1 MENALRPILELT
13 VVIPALF
20 LAYSPMQSYL
30 RQPAGKLIRWALP
43 LLLAII
49 IGCGAICYRLRASTA
64 VAQVIVTAAA
74 AIIYVRSLRVSLWKS
89 ITVALSVCAVFAC
102 LNSLTRAIDAAMTM
116 QNAAAEN
123 DPWFCMRA
131 VLCDNAMCWII
142 AAVAHYPATRI
153 VRSMVED
160 ENFAQT
166 WYGFWILPVIFIAL
180 NLFMIPK
187 YRQTLYTGRVLQGY
201 VVISLAL
208 LILLLW
214 FNAIFL
220 LMANSLN
227 RNARLQQENHLL
239 SMRQARYENLKTAIE
254 DARQARHDMRHQLN
268 RISALAETG
277 DLNALREYLSKVNGR
292 IPDMKMN
299 FCENRAADSVT
310 GYYCALARRESIPFQ
325 AQVDL
330 PEHACV
336 DEINL
341 CLALSNLL
349 ENALDASLRTEP
361 ARRCISLQMH
371 MHAGRILLI
380 QVENAFDGEIH
391 EKDGVYKSAKR
402 KGNGVGL
409 QSVRRIAEKN
419 GGACSFTH
427 QNGVFTAKV
436 MLRGDDQALK
446 NSDGTRNT

>member
-1 MENALRPILELT
+1 M
-13 VVIPALF
+13 
-20 LAYSPMQSYL
+20 
-30 RQPAGKLIRWALP
+30 
-43 LLLAII
+43 
-49 IGCGAICYRLRASTA
+49 
-64 VAQVIVTAAA
+64 
-74 AIIYVRSLRVSLWKS
+74 
-89 ITVALSVCAVFAC
+89 ALSVCAVFAC
-102 LNSLTRAIDAAMTM
+102 LNSLIRAIDAAMTM

-123 DPWFCMRA
+123 DPWFCIRA

-142 AAVAHYPATRI
+142 AAVAHYPASRI

-201 VVISLAL
+201 IILSVAL

-292 IPDMKMN
+292 IPDMEMN

-325 AQVDL
+325 AQIDL
-330 PEHACV
+330 LEHTCV
-336 DEINL
+336 DEIDL

-349 ENALDASLRTEP
+349 ENALEASLRTDP
-361 ARRCISLQMH
+361 ARRRIHLQMH

-380 QVENAFDGEIH
+380 QVENAFDGEIR

-402 KGNGVGL
+402 KGNGVDL

-427 QNGVFTAKV
+427 QHGVFTAKV

-446 NSDGTRNT
+446 NSDGARNT